1 MVKASAQSWGNT
13 ELFDIYQER
22 DSVRSQ
28 IYERTL
34 AEKWAVNASVHYNNW
49 TNFSESDFRPVV
61 EAFQDLHALFYCAKC
76 GSLLHMTKIDNTPQN
91 VRCNCGDVNWNLVKK
106 ER

>member
-61 EAFQDLHALFYCAKC
+61 
-76 GSLLHMTKIDNTPQN
+76 
-91 VRCNCGDVNWNLVKK
+91 
-106 ER
+106 